1 MPSAAKTEAV
11 AALVKSIGEAKSV
24 IVADYRGLTVAQ
36 VSELRAK
43 AREASVYYKV
53 AKNRLVKLA
62 LKECGLDTLDDLL
75 QGPSAFAMGME
86 DPVSP
91 AKVLAEFSK
100 DNDAL
105 RIKGGLLGAE
115 VLSADD
121 VMKLASMP
129 SRDELLARMLGSL
142 QSPVTKVAIALNQ
155 TVSKIA
161 YAISAVADQK
171 EAEA

>member
-1 MPSAAKTEAV
+1 MPSEAKTEAV
-11 AALVKSIGEAKSV
+11 AALAKSIGEAKSV

-36 VSELRAK
+36 VSELRTK

-62 LKECGLDTLDDLL
+62 LKECGLDPLDDVL

-100 DNDAL
+100 ENEAL
-105 RIKGGLLGAE
+105 EIKGGFLGAE
-115 VLSADD
+115 ILSVED
-121 VMKLASMP
+121 VKKLASMP
-129 SRDELLARMLGSL
+129 SRDELLSRMMGSL
-142 QSPVTKVAIALNQ
+142 QSPVTKFAIALNQ
-155 TVSKIA
+155 SVAKIA
-161 YAISAVADQK
+161 YALKAVADQK
-171 EAEA
+171 PAEG